1 VLDAPAV
8 ARHHATMG
16 WNVARVLIVCGALS
30 CSLADSSTGTRV
42 FVIRGKVTTGA
53 HARTPLAGG
62 YLGVLGPQGPN
73 AGHWIRYVSSSSGV
87 AAETTSDGSYRYT
100 VAIATVTTTQKGFP
114 FFVAVSDA
122 AQTLTML
129 SEIPQDLVAEDAE
142 LTIDINP
149 TTTAA
154 SQMICPGGAFPPPAN
169 TWCYS
174 DPKTASA
181 GNTEAIG
188 ILGAAL
194 SGNLISL
201 ETGSPP
207 AWPAFASGFVN
218 DPDTFTKMKS
228 NLTSRGITLDAATPA
243 SITSSIAPLPLIHPI
258 KASTTPP
265 PPSSSGGGGCKL
277 VWDCGTSS
285 QCASVYGGATGR
297 AAEPD
302 AATCA
307 SVCKSQGA
315 CTCQG
320 C

>member
-1 VLDAPAV
+1 MPKL
-8 ARHHATMG
+8 
-16 WNVARVLIVCGALS
+16 ARVFIVCAALACS
-30 CSLADSSTGTRV
+30 CSDSSTATHT

-53 HARTPLAGG
+53 HARTPLASG
-62 YLGVLGPQGPN
+62 YLGVLGPQGAN
-73 AGHWIRYVSSSSGV
+73 AGHWIRYSSSPGGLP
-87 AAETTSDGSYRYT
+87 AETTSDGSYQYT
-100 VAIATVTTTQKGFP
+100 VEVSTVTTTSKGFP

-129 SEIPQDLVAEDAE
+129 SEIPQDLVVAGAE

-149 TTTAA
+149 TTTVA
-154 SQMICPGGAFPPPAN
+154 SLMICPGGAFPPPAN
-169 TWCYS
+169 TWCHS

-181 GNTEAIG
+181 NNTGMTG
-188 ILGAAL
+188 ILDTAL
-194 SGNLISL
+194 AGTLISL

-207 AWPAFASGFVN
+207 AWSTFASGFLS
-218 DPDTFTKMKS
+218 DPPTFNAIRD
-228 NLTSRGITLDAATPA
+228 NLTRQGITLEPAATPA
-243 SITSSIAPLPLIHPI
+243 SILSAIAALPLVHPLT
-258 KASTTPP
+258 ASTDPP
-265 PPSSSGGGGCKL
+265 TSGGGCKL
-277 VWDCGTSS
+277 VWDCGASS
-285 QCASVYGGATGR
+285 QCATVYGGKSGN